1 MLSTTQKQTAEAILN
16 IFETSEVRGDYGKV
30 TVLPGDSGHLSFGRS
45 QTTLGSGNLH
55 VLLQRY
61 CATPG
66 ARFAA
71 RLTDWLPAMAARDTA
86 LDHDLKLH
94 NVLRASADDLVMRDV
109 QDTFFGKCYWQP
121 AERRAGIEGI
131 TTPLG
136 MALVYDGFVQGSWK
150 TIRDLTNQRVGT
162 LAALG
167 EERWLSAYVSTR
179 RDWLAN
185 NSRAILRDTVY
196 RMDAFQ
202 RLIDQGY
209 WNLELPLVVRDQE
222 ISTASL
228 SATPRGCYDGPQPGS
243 RVLAVQ
249 TPLLRGLD
257 VRLVQLGLS
266 DIGFDIKAD
275 GVYGQTSARLVRQYQ
290 SDHGLPATG
299 VADIALITQFIA

>member
-1 MLSTTQKQTAEAILN
+1 ME
-16 IFETSEVRGDYGKV
+16 D
-30 TVLPGDSGHLSFGRS
+30 
-45 QTTLGSGNLH
+45 
-55 VLLQRY
+55 
-61 CATPG
+61 
-66 ARFAA
+66 
-71 RLTDWLPAMAARDTA
+71 
-86 LDHDLKLH
+86 
-94 NVLRASADDLVMRDV
+94 
-109 QDTFFGKCYWQP
+109 
-121 AERRAGIEGI
+121 
-131 TTPLG
+131 
-136 MALVYDGFVQGSWK
+136 
-150 TIRDLTNQRVGT
+150 IRDLTNQRVGT

-167 EERWLSAYVSTR
+167 EERWLSAYVATR
-179 RDWLAN
+179 RNWLAN

-196 RMDAFQ
+196 QMDVFQ

-243 RVLAVQ
+243 RVLEVQ